1 MFPTIVLS
9 IPEELLCWGVFT
21 RKLTSGPHTLH
32 GDLGWGHLRKIT
44 PVLCWNGSFSW
55 DIAGIL
61 DVIILPSWCLNLVSS
76 LGSRYIL
83 EVHLHVLFY
92 ILHLHLGFFFFHL
105 KHMHSFPTVQ
115 QFCSKTSQGS
125 RFTKSLISSS
135 LTKKV
140 VSSSRS
146 LGNNIGWSTQNIGR
160 EGSMSA
166 EWRIC
171 WQRIDFHQLVTIPFD
186 FFFGK
191 VP

>member
-1 MFPTIVLS
+1 MAPELYMDYFLLMRHSWYTGCDYFTFLMLEFSVLT
-9 IPEELLCWGVFT
+9 GFT
-21 RKLTSGPHTLH
+21 LYIGSAFACFVLH
-32 GDLGWGHLRKIT
+32 
-44 PVLCWNGSFSW
+44 
-55 DIAGIL
+55 IAFAF
-61 DVIILPSWCLNLVSS
+61 
-76 LGSRYIL
+76 R
-83 EVHLHVLFY
+83 
-92 ILHLHLGFFFFHL
+92 FFFFHL